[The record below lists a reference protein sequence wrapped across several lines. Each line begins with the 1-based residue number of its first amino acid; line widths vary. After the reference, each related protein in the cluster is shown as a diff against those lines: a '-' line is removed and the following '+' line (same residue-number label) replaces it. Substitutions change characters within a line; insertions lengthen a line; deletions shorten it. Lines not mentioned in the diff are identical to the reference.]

1 MKLLTISALILAV
14 ATPAAAGST
23 AGVRLGSLDLTN
35 PADAAVIAQRID
47 RAAADVCGAS
57 RFSAR
62 QVQVAIRRSDCYRE
76 TLDRALASLNAPAVS
91 AALKTAPAA
100 D

>member
-1 MKLLTISALILAV
+1 MKFFAISALTLAL
-14 ATPAAAGST
+14 ATPAFASSST
-23 AGVRLGSLDLTN
+23 GVRIGGLDLGD
-35 PADAAVIAQRID
+35 PADAAIMAQRID

-76 TLDRALASLNAPAVS
+76 TLAQALGALNAPAVS
-91 AALKTAPAA
+91 AALRTAPSA

>member
-1 MKLLTISALILAV
+1 MKLLAVSALALAV
-14 ATPAAAGST
+14 ASPAFATTT
-23 AGVRLGSLDLTN
+23 AGVRMSGLDLGN
-35 PADAAVIAQRID
+35 PADAAIMAQRID

-76 TLDRALASLNAPAVS
+76 TLSRALSSLNAPAVS
-91 AALKTAPAA
+91 AAMKTAPTA